1 MNGTFNP
8 IYSSNSIFRDEDDT
22 RCLTL
27 DLEDIESDIAT
38 LETSKAD
45 TSHTHTGY
53 AAENHTHVGYAAA
66 DHTHT
71 GYAAADHA
79 HTGYAAAADVTAL
92 QNLVGDTSVSSQI
105 NTAIAGKVDAVEG
118 KGLSTN
124 DYTTAE
130 KNKLAGIPEGGA
142 SITVDSSL
150 SATSENPV
158 QNKVVKSA
166 LDGKAN
172 SVHTHSNATTLL
184 SGFMSASDKVK
195 LNGIAA
201 GANNYSLPTAT
212 SSVLGGVKTGDNITN
227 SDGTISLTESNVTSA
242 LGYTPFGNS
251 TLSMANGGTG
261 SAQVVNAPKNA
272 ILKKANDGNYVWYTQ
287 TKSGAFYATAT
298 DGVPKFGVLPKA
310 LGGTGADFSN
320 IPANAIIRNSGS
332 GGSDLYYFAT
342 GDGACYA
349 TSANGYPTFGTL
361 PVAQGGT
368 GETTAWTNGTVTSL
382 NNTTITSY
390 QFAVFP
396 YLNKAFIRL
405 NVLLGSALSVDGGR
419 YIAMPSTVSTAH
431 TGLSCF
437 NTGGYDIHCGIA
449 SDSGIYVINCGT
461 ASMPS
466 NVRLY
471 IAGWYSI

>member
-8 IYSSNSIFRDEDDT
+8 TYSSNSIWRDEDDT

-27 DLEDIESDIAT
+27 DIEDIESDIAA
-38 LETSKAD
+38 LETGKAD
-45 TSHTHTGY
+45 TNHTHTGY
-53 AAENHTHVGYAAA
+53 AAENHTHTGYATT

-71 GYAAADHA
+71 GYATADHT

-92 QNLVGDTSVSSQI
+92 QNLVGDTAVSTQI
-105 NTAIAGKVDAVEG
+105 STAIAGKVDAVEG

-130 KNKLAGIPEGGA
+130 KNKLAGIA
-142 SITVDSSL
+142 I
-150 SATSENPV
+150 
-158 QNKVVKSA
+158 
-166 LDGKAN
+166 
-172 SVHTHSNATTLL
+172 
-184 SGFMSASDKVK
+184 
-195 LNGIAA
+195 
-201 GANNYSLPTAT
+201 GANNYVLPTA
-212 SSVLGGVKTGDNITN
+212 SSTTLGGIKTGDNITN
-227 SDGTISLTESNVTSA
+227 SEGTISLTKSNVTSA
-242 LGYTPFGNS
+242 LGYTPFGSS

-342 GDGACYA
+342 GNGACYA
-349 TSANGYPTFGTL
+349 TSTNGYPTFGTL

-382 NNTTITSY
+382 NSTTITSY

-396 YLNKAFIRL
+396 YLNKVFIRL
-405 NVLLGSALSVDGGR
+405 NVLLGSALDADEAR

-431 TGLSCF
+431 TALSCF
-437 NTGGYDIHCGIA
+437 NIAGYDIHCGMA
-449 SDSGIYVINCGT
+449 SDNGIYVINCGT
-461 ASMPS
+461 ASIS
-466 NVRLY
+466 TNVRLY

>member
-8 IYSSNSIFRDEDDT
+8 TYSSNSIWRDEDDT

-27 DLEDIESDIAT
+27 DIEDIEAGITA
-38 LETSKAD
+38 LETGKAD
-45 TSHTHTGY
+45 TNHTHTGY
-53 AAENHTHVGYAAA
+53 AAENHTHTGYAAA

-71 GYAAADHA
+71 GYATVDHT

-142 SITVDSSL
+142 SVTVDASL

-172 SVHTHSNATTLL
+172 IVHTHSNATTLL
-184 SGFMSASDKVK
+184 SGFMSASDKTK
-195 LNGIAA
+195 LNGIET

-212 SSVLGGVKTGDNITN
+212 SSVLGGVKIGDNITN
-227 SDGTISLTESNVTSA
+227 SSGTISLTQSDVTSA
-242 LGYTPFGNS
+242 LGYTPFNS
-251 TLSMANGGTG
+251 SN
-261 SAQVVNAPKNA
+261 VIPKS
-272 ILKKANDGNYVWYTQ
+272 K
-287 TKSGAFYATAT
+287 
-298 DGVPKFGVLPKA
+298 
-310 LGGTGADFSN
+310 GGTGADFSN

-342 GDGACYA
+342 GNGACYA
-349 TSANGYPTFGTL
+349 TSTNGYPMFGTL
-361 PVAQGGT
+361 PVEQGGT
-368 GETTAWTNGTVTSL
+368 GKTVRWENGTVTSL

-390 QFAVFP
+390 QFAIFP

-405 NVLLGSALSVDGGR
+405 NVLLGSALSADGGR

-437 NTGGYDIHCGIA
+437 NTGGNDIHCGIA

>member
-8 IYSSNSIFRDEDDT
+8 TYSSNSIWRDEDDT

-27 DLEDIESDIAT
+27 DIEDIESDIAA
-38 LETSKAD
+38 LETGKAD
-45 TSHTHTGY
+45 TDHTHTGY
-53 AAENHTHVGYAAA
+53 AAENHTHTGYATTG
-66 DHTHT
+66 HTHT
-71 GYAAADHA
+71 GYATADHT

-92 QNLVGDTSVSSQI
+92 QNLVGDTAVSTQI
-105 NTAIAGKVDAVEG
+105 STAIAGKVDAVEG

-130 KNKLAGIPEGGA
+130 KNKLAGMAI
-142 SITVDSSL
+142 
-150 SATSENPV
+150 
-158 QNKVVKSA
+158 
-166 LDGKAN
+166 
-172 SVHTHSNATTLL
+172 
-184 SGFMSASDKVK
+184 
-195 LNGIAA
+195 
-201 GANNYSLPTAT
+201 GANNYVLPTA
-212 SSVLGGVKTGDNITN
+212 SSTTLGGIKTGDNITN
-227 SDGTISLTESNVTSA
+227 SEGTISLTKSNVTSA
-242 LGYTPFGNS
+242 LGYTPFGSS

-342 GDGACYA
+342 GNGACYA
-349 TSANGYPTFGTL
+349 TSTNGYPTFGTL

-368 GETTAWTNGTVTSL
+368 GETTAWTNGTVASL
-382 NNTTITSY
+382 NSTTITSY

-405 NVLLGSALSVDGGR
+405 NVLLGSALDADEAR

-431 TGLSCF
+431 TALSCF
-437 NTGGYDIHCGIA
+437 NIAGYDIHCGMA

-461 ASMPS
+461 TSMP
-466 NVRLY
+466 NTGRLY